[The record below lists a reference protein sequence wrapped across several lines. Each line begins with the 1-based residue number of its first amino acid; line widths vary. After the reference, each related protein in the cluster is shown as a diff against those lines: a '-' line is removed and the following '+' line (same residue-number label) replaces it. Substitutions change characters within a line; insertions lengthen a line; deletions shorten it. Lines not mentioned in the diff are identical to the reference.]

1 MIKIQIFGKASNKI
15 YKTIEVEDLI
25 SLKNQSLMD
34 FLLSNQIPIA
44 SSCLGEGIC
53 RKCIV
58 NKEILSCQIE
68 LSQFISQSHIQKES
82 NQKIIIISID
92 YL

>member
-1 MIKIQIFGKASNKI
+1 MQIQIFGNASQKI
-15 YKTIEVEDLI
+15 YKTIEIKNL
-25 SLKNQSLMD
+25 STLKKQSLMD
-34 FLLSNQIPIA
+34 FLLSHHIPIA

-58 NKEILSCQIE
+58 NKEILSCQLE
-68 LSQFISQSHIQKES
+68 LSQFISQSHIHNKT
-82 NQKIIIISID
+82 NQNLIIISID

>member
-1 MIKIQIFGKASNKI
+1 MMQMQIFGNASQKI
-15 YKTIEVEDLI
+15 YKTIEIADLKL
-25 SLKNQSLMD
+25 LKKQSLMD
-34 FLLSNQIPIA
+34 FLLSHQIPVA

-53 RKCIV
+53 RKCVV

-68 LSQFISQSHIQKES
+68 LSQFISQSHIQS
-82 NQKIIIISID
+82 NPNQNLIIISID